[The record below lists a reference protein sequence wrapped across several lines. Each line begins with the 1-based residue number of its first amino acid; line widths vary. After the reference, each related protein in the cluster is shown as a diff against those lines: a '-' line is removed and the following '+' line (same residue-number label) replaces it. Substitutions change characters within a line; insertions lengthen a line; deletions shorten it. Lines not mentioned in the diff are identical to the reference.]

1 MSSSSNSSGGGS
13 PDKKQQR
20 PQRAQAITGA
30 HHFANPQNV
39 RRPHFQSEGKY
50 SCTSNKNPRVGTGNN
65 AGCLDG
71 PNSPTICPESKEGL
85 PSYPPFTDVGFFDG
99 ARLLIAKISHHSD
112 RTGKQH
118 QVSQLLEF
126 VYHLPWKSKLRFFEL
141 YGERS
146 DVDQRRTHG
155 TKRHITRSR
164 ALIMIGSDLL
174 TVDLW
179 SELKYIF
186 SAKSR
191 QTFGCLRLAFPTK
204 QRLRSSRNLDQPI
217 VPMNHIRQSPSR
229 FSKEGSTRHPSRP
242 PGGMTWN

>member
-1 MSSSSNSSGGGS
+1 MQRATIVTTPSNELGPSVQGSAPFLIVLESVNQFLRLSIMNFRFYNSSGCISSSSNSSGGGS

-126 VYHLPWKSKLRFFEL
+126 VYHLPWKSRLRF
-141 YGERS
+141 
-146 DVDQRRTHG
+146 
-155 TKRHITRSR
+155 
-164 ALIMIGSDLL
+164 
-174 TVDLW
+174 
-179 SELKYIF
+179 
-186 SAKSR
+186 
-191 QTFGCLRLAFPTK
+191 
-204 QRLRSSRNLDQPI
+204 
-217 VPMNHIRQSPSR
+217 
-229 FSKEGSTRHPSRP
+229 
-242 PGGMTWN
+242 

>member
-1 MSSSSNSSGGGS
+1 MDFRFYNSSGCISSSSNSSGGGS

-112 RTGKQH
+112 TRRGGKILLHVNQKTPGSDRETTPGVSTARIRLPFTLKIKTAILNYMGSVRTWTNDEPMEQ
-118 QVSQLLEF
+118 
-126 VYHLPWKSKLRFFEL
+126 
-141 YGERS
+141 
-146 DVDQRRTHG
+146 
-155 TKRHITRSR
+155 KRHITRSR

-174 TVDLW
+174 TVDL
-179 SELKYIF
+179 
-186 SAKSR
+186 
-191 QTFGCLRLAFPTK
+191 
-204 QRLRSSRNLDQPI
+204 
-217 VPMNHIRQSPSR
+217 
-229 FSKEGSTRHPSRP
+229 
-242 PGGMTWN
+242 

>member
-1 MSSSSNSSGGGS
+1 MNFRFYNSSGCISSSSNSSGGGS

-112 RTGKQH
+112 RTGRQH
-118 QVSQLLEF
+118 RVSQLLEF
-126 VYHLPWKSKLRFFEL
+126 VYHLPWKSRLRF
-141 YGERS
+141 
-146 DVDQRRTHG
+146 
-155 TKRHITRSR
+155 
-164 ALIMIGSDLL
+164 
-174 TVDLW
+174 
-179 SELKYIF
+179 
-186 SAKSR
+186 
-191 QTFGCLRLAFPTK
+191 
-204 QRLRSSRNLDQPI
+204 
-217 VPMNHIRQSPSR
+217 
-229 FSKEGSTRHPSRP
+229 
-242 PGGMTWN
+242 